1 MKKQANDMTAL
12 TNELAGLLR
21 QLADLQTQVNAAV
34 RDKLEA
40 MRRADV
46 NEIARRSRREAELS
60 AQIIEVDRSRRAVV
74 ARMCAALGI
83 TATEGGREITL
94 RSLLKR
100 LPDADRDKLSALANV
115 LRERMLATAESNRVV
130 EIVCH
135 EMMAHFKAVFAAMTS
150 AAADGGIYGE
160 KGGRPPSGEPLV
172 LDAVG

>member
-1 MKKQANDMTAL
+1 MKKQANDMTAMV
-12 TNELAGLLR
+12 NELAGMLK
-21 QLADLQTQVNAAV
+21 QLADLQSLVNVAV

-60 AQIIEVDRSRRAVV
+60 AQVVEVDKARRAVV
-74 ARMCAALGI
+74 GRICATLGVA
-83 TATEGGREITL
+83 ATEGGREITL
-94 RSLLKR
+94 RSLIKK
-100 LPDADRDKLSALANV
+100 LPVADRDRLSALANV

-135 EMMAHFKAVFAAMTS
+135 EMMAHFKAVFSAMTS
-150 AAADGGIYGE
+150 AASERGIYGE
-160 KGGRPPSGEPLV
+160 RGGRAPSGEPLV